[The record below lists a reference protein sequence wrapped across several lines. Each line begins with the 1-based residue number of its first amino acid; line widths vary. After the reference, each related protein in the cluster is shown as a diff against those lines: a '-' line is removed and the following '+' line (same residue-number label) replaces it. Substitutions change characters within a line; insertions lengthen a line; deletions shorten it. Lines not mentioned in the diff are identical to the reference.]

1 MDLSARLRS
10 ATAATTEPAPP
21 QPRPARVPPASSTMV
36 PAGCEAAGEV
46 QNLTDE
52 RDRVARRFN
61 DIVVRRLFTAGLDLQ
76 AALGLVG
83 DHPGA
88 DKIGHAIGELDQAIT
103 DLRAAIFDDA
113 PETVVTGTDG
123 SQG

>member
-10 ATAATTEPAPP
+10 AKAATTEPAPP
-21 QPRPARVPPASSTMV
+21 QGRPTRDPPASSTMV
-36 PAGCEAAGEV
+36 PAGSEAAEEI

-61 DIVVRRLFTAGLDLQ
+61 DIAVCRLFTAGLDLQ

-103 DLRAAIFDDA
+103 DLRDAIFDGA
-113 PETVVTGTDG
+113 PVTVATGTDG
-123 SQG
+123 SHS